1 MQERLLIRLPASD
14 AEPRISWL
22 IWQPSGAEVIASGEL
37 NDPAELTQLTEQAK
51 RCQVT
56 LLCPGQA
63 ISMRKVTIPNSGKRH
78 LDKLIPYAL
87 EDELADDI
95 DSLHFAWAENGI
107 KEGQIPVAVVRHS
120 EMQQWQQWLAAAHL
134 EADEWAVDYLMLPE
148 PESEQQ
154 WTGVQIAD
162 DVLIRMARWD
172 GLAVEQT
179 LADAVV
185 GLKQS
190 EYPQTN
196 HVVAYSDIALNDS
209 TLALEFANS
218 ELPMV
223 AFANQRVSLDIRGQR
238 YAPKRAKRTLEIRW
252 QPLAWAAG
260 IALAV
265 TLASSWVKTAY
276 LNHQAEQLQQQ
287 AEALYKETFPNQ
299 TRIVNLRAQ
308 MRQQLQSLGI
318 DDQAMPSALAMLDQL
333 APAFQQ
339 QPQLSLELL
348 RYQDGALRMQAVA
361 QNFSQFEAFQNQA
374 QQLGFEVQQ
383 GALNNRGDGVA
394 GTLTI
399 AYQGGRS

>member
-14 AEPRISWL
+14 AVPRISWL
-22 IWQPSGAEVIASGEL
+22 IWHPSEAEVIASGEL
-37 NDPAELTQLTEQAK
+37 NEPAELAQLAEQAK

-95 DSLHFAWAENGI
+95 DSLHFAWSESGI
-107 KEGQIPVAVVRHS
+107 KEGQIPVAVIRHR
-120 EMQQWQQWLAAAHL
+120 EMQQWQQWLNEANI

-148 PESEQQ
+148 PDNETQ

-162 DVLIRMARWD
+162 DVLVRMARWD
-172 GLAVEQT
+172 GIAVEQA

-185 GLKQS
+185 ELKQG
-190 EYPQTN
+190 EYPQVK
-196 HVVAYSDIALNDS
+196 HLVAYSDIALSEN
-209 TLALEFANS
+209 TWTLEFANS
-218 ELPMV
+218 ELPMA
-223 AFANQRVSLDIRGQR
+223 AFAKQAVSLDIRGQR
-238 YAPKRAKRTLEIRW
+238 YAPKRTKRTLKVRW

-260 IALAV
+260 IALAI
-265 TLASSWVKTAY
+265 TLASSWVKTGY

-287 AEALYKETFPNQ
+287 AEALYRDTFPNQ

-308 MRQQLQSLGI
+308 MRQQLQALGI
-318 DDQAMPSALAMLDQL
+318 NDQAMPSALAMLDQL

-348 RYQDGALRMQAVA
+348 RYQDGALRVQAVA

>member
-120 EMQQWQQWLAAAHL
+120 EMQQWQQWLTAAHL

-162 DVLIRMARWD
+162 DVLIRM
-172 GLAVEQT
+172 
-179 LADAVV
+179 
-185 GLKQS
+185 
-190 EYPQTN
+190 
-196 HVVAYSDIALNDS
+196 
-209 TLALEFANS
+209 
-218 ELPMV
+218 
-223 AFANQRVSLDIRGQR
+223 
-238 YAPKRAKRTLEIRW
+238 
-252 QPLAWAAG
+252 
-260 IALAV
+260 
-265 TLASSWVKTAY
+265 
-276 LNHQAEQLQQQ
+276 
-287 AEALYKETFPNQ
+287 
-299 TRIVNLRAQ
+299 
-308 MRQQLQSLGI
+308 
-318 DDQAMPSALAMLDQL
+318 
-333 APAFQQ
+333 
-339 QPQLSLELL
+339 
-348 RYQDGALRMQAVA
+348 
-361 QNFSQFEAFQNQA
+361 
-374 QQLGFEVQQ
+374 
-383 GALNNRGDGVA
+383 
-394 GTLTI
+394 
-399 AYQGGRS
+399 GR